1 MELCRVESCR
11 VESCRVEPCR
21 VVSCRVVSCRVD
33 LIEVHG
39 LRLKHLS
46 GSDLISPFCKL
57 FV

>member
-1 MELCRVESCR
+1 MFSLVESCR
-11 VESCRVEPCR
+11 VESCRLE
-21 VVSCRVVSCRVD
+21 SCRVESCR
-33 LIEVHG
+33 IELTEVRG